1 MRSSGQAPGAQA
13 GAGVPYARLE
23 ETRRDPPPA
32 LRTNSEASDEGML
45 VLNAWN
51 GPESAIIGP
60 FLRSGTLPAL
70 FWRRCVA
77 RSEARSPP
85 AGKSYR

>member
-1 MRSSGQAPGAQA
+1 MRLRGGRSSGQAPGAQA

-32 LRTNSEASDEGML
+32 LRTNSEASDEDML

-51 GPESAIIGP
+51 GPIIADSGP
-60 FLRSGTLPAL
+60 FLRSGIPPAL
-70 FWRRCVA
+70 F
-77 RSEARSPP
+77 
-85 AGKSYR
+85 